1 MGWLILG
8 IGFVLFVEGLAY
20 ALAPVRMEEL
30 LEMLREIPPARRR
43 LIGLAAM
50 GIGLA
55 LIWLGRG
62 MILDLCARVTG
73 F

>member
-20 ALAPVRMEEL
+20 ALAPVRIEDL
-30 LEMLREIPPARRR
+30 LEMLRAIPPARRR
-43 LIGLAAM
+43 LIGLVAM

>member
-20 ALAPVRMEEL
+20 ALAPVRIEDL
-30 LEMLREIPPARRR
+30 LEMLRAIPPARRR
-43 LIGLAAM
+43 LLGLGAMVIGFV
-50 GIGLA
+50 